1 MLALS
6 VIGIEVL
13 TKSLLY
19 YAHEK
24 GWSLTDSPKKG
35 TKKRSVFK
43 TVTWRIVAS
52 LDTLII
58 ILFFTG
64 EPLCATSATGLEII
78 LKTIFYYLH
87 ERIWNHFRLETIH
100 LDLHTHSTCSDGT
113 LSPQELFLQAQKNNL
128 KYLSITD
135 HDNFDHINMLPGD
148 FGGIKYI
155 PGVEISA
162 EFRKTLH
169 ILGYG
174 FDPENMELKNTLEY
188 LQKARRDRNEK
199 MLEKFAEARMPI
211 SMDELLEESKGDI
224 VGRPHFARIMEK
236 KSYVASYQEA
246 FDLYLAKGKKFYMSK
261 KRLEPKKAIELILN
275 AGGIPVLAHP
285 YQTGPSGKKLDSFV
299 AELKNHGLK
308 GIEVFYSQ
316 HTPGQIREYR
326 SLAKKYDLL
335 ITAGSDFHGGNKPH
349 IHLGMTVEKIY
360 CEEFLNKLEQHE
372 IIQYGLASPAN

>member
-1 MLALS
+1 MIKTSSLLRARAILKTITWRILASVITVAIVYFLTGRIMLALS

-113 LSPQELFLQAQKNNL
+113 LSPQ
-128 KYLSITD
+128 
-135 HDNFDHINMLPGD
+135 
-148 FGGIKYI
+148 
-155 PGVEISA
+155 
-162 EFRKTLH
+162 
-169 ILGYG
+169 
-174 FDPENMELKNTLEY
+174 
-188 LQKARRDRNEK
+188 
-199 MLEKFAEARMPI
+199 
-211 SMDELLEESKGDI
+211 
-224 VGRPHFARIMEK
+224 
-236 KSYVASYQEA
+236 
-246 FDLYLAKGKKFYMSK
+246 
-261 KRLEPKKAIELILN
+261 
-275 AGGIPVLAHP
+275 
-285 YQTGPSGKKLDSFV
+285 
-299 AELKNHGLK
+299 
-308 GIEVFYSQ
+308 
-316 HTPGQIREYR
+316 
-326 SLAKKYDLL
+326 
-335 ITAGSDFHGGNKPH
+335 
-349 IHLGMTVEKIY
+349 
-360 CEEFLNKLEQHE
+360 
-372 IIQYGLASPAN
+372 